1 MGAIWSSRNRL
12 RTISSSCSS
21 IRCKL
26 IKTSSLGTALREVHL
41 RKKTRVYQITLHSLP
56 KIELSTNKMKIEMR
70 FKSTTNKFSCGS
82 SSTNSNRQCKWIKS
96 NRTNNN
102 TKQCRKCWMLNSTL
116 KSKTC
121 KSSTK
126 CKCKCTTNSNSNH
139 SYSMKLTKVWTYQ
152 PNHLFQPAMIL
163 FISKM

>member
-1 MGAIWSSRNRL
+1 
-12 RTISSSCSS
+12 
-21 IRCKL
+21 
-26 IKTSSLGTALREVHL
+26 
-41 RKKTRVYQITLHSLP
+41 
-56 KIELSTNKMKIEMR
+56 
-70 FKSTTNKFSCGS
+70 
-82 SSTNSNRQCKWIKS
+82 
-96 NRTNNN
+96 
-102 TKQCRKCWMLNSTL
+102 MLNSTL